1 MHKIKVSHEVPIC
14 LLELNKRWSHYE
26 YILPHLL
33 DKFPEYEKY
42 MREAKAKGR
51 YIIMDNSLHELGE
64 PYSEDRL
71 LYWVDEIQPHE
82 FIVPDLWE
90 NSAGTI
96 KLATQ
101 WMNKNLPDKVTK
113 VAVVQAKSYEEAK
126 KTYTE
131 YKKIG
136 YSKIAF
142 SYGAEYFNKVCP
154 HSNINLGKAL
164 GRVQTIIQMYNEGII
179 EDTDRVHLL
188 GCQVPQEF
196 SWYNGMTFIE
206 TIDTSNPII
215 AGYESTF
222 YNSYG
227 LDFKPKIKIDQ
238 IIDLDFNDI
247 EPKLEVIRYNV
258 NKFKSLN
265 NLH

>member
-14 LLELNKRWSHYE
+14 LFEHNKKWSDYD
-26 YILPHLL
+26 YVLPHLL

-42 MREAKAKGR
+42 MREAKAKDR
-51 YIIMDNSLHELGE
+51 YIIMDNSLHELGK

-71 LYWVDEIQPHE
+71 IHWVNEIQPNE

-90 NSAGTI
+90 NSIGTLQ
-96 KLATQ
+96 LATH
-101 WMNKNLPDKVTK
+101 WMDKTLPDKVTK
-113 VAVVQAKSYEEAK
+113 VAVVQAKSYDAAVNL
-126 KTYTE
+126 YLA
-131 YKKIG
+131 YKKLG
-136 YSKIAF
+136 YKKIAF

-154 HSNINLGKAL
+154 HVNRHLGKAL
-164 GRVQTIIQMYNEGII
+164 GRVQTVIQMYNKGII

-196 SWYNGMTFIE
+196 SWYNGMKFIE
-206 TIDTSNPII
+206 SLDTSNPII

-227 LDFKPKIKIDQ
+227 LDFKPKTKIDD
-238 IIDLDFNDI
+238 IIDIKYQDI
-247 EPKLEVIRYNV
+247 EIKMEVIRYNV

-265 NLH
+265 NLF